1 MRKMR
6 ARALVVVN
14 NSVRRAGPRDVSHV
28 RPDTADD
35 VDFAVGEGENSSN
48 GVQTTA
54 VFSANR
60 LALRHGKNVR
70 TDIALRVK
78 RAKPESPR
86 EQHRKQISVM
96 EFRGIFFYSL
106 LTSRLLLAT
115 GSCGSLFDYISS
127 LRFDSAFYFWIL

>member
-1 MRKMR
+1 MR

-48 GVQTTA
+48 GVQTAA

-106 LTSRLLLAT
+106 LTSRLLLTT

-127 LRFDSAFYFWIL
+127 LSFDSAFYFWIL